1 MKSLVVSGAGID
13 FENIAYDL
21 KDDSVGGVYADAP
34 FAGKI
39 ALERFGIANAAVAVS
54 LNAREKIVD
63 AANGFAVLCLPVGV
77 FGPRPVM
84 PEFLHATA
92 LRRRLRAGCDFARD
106 TDFLGVSSTSM
117 RSW

>member
-54 LNAREKIVD
+54 LNACEKIVD
-63 AANGFAVLCLPVGV
+63 AANGFAVLRLPVGV
-77 FGPRPVM
+77 LGPCPVM

-92 LRRRLRAGCDFARD
+92 LRRRFRAGRDFARGA
-106 TDFLGVSSTSM
+106 DFLFLSSTSM

>member
-1 MKSLVVSGAGID
+1 MRSLVVSGAGID
-13 FENIAYDL
+13 FQDIAYDL

-54 LNAREKIVD
+54 LNACEKIVD
-63 AANGFAVLCLPVGV
+63 AANGFAVLRLPVGV
-77 FGPRPVM
+77 FGPCPVM
-84 PEFLHATA
+84 PEFLHA
-92 LRRRLRAGCDFARD
+92 LRRRLRVGRDFALGA
-106 TDFLGVSSTSM
+106 DFLAWPSTSM

>member
-1 MKSLVVSGAGID
+1 MKSLAVSGARID
-13 FENIAYDL
+13 FQDIAYDL
-21 KDDSVGGVYADAP
+21 KDDSVGGVYTDAP

-54 LNAREKIVD
+54 LNACEKIVD
-63 AANGFAVLCLPVGV
+63 AANGFAVLRLPVGV
-77 FGPRPVM
+77 LGPCPVM

-92 LRRRLRAGCDFARD
+92 LRRRFRAGCDFVRGV
-106 TDFLGVSSTSM
+106 DFLFLPSTST

>member
-21 KDDSVGGVYADAP
+21 KDDSVGGVYADTP
-34 FAGKI
+34 FTGEI
-39 ALERFGIANAAVAVS
+39 ALERFRIANAAVAVP
-54 LNAREKIVD
+54 LDACEKVVD
-63 AANGFAVLCLPVGV
+63 AANGFAVLRLPVGV
-77 FGPRPVM
+77 FGPCPVM

>member
-1 MKSLVVSGAGID
+1 MKSLVMSGAGID
-13 FENIAYDL
+13 FQDIACNL
-21 KDDSVGGVYADAP
+21 KDYSVGGVYADTP
-34 FAGKI
+34 FAGEI

-63 AANGFAVLCLPVGV
+63 AANGFAVLRLPVGV
-77 FGPRPVM
+77 FGPCPVM

-92 LRRRLRAGCDFARD
+92 LRRRLLTGCCLARAVFPA
-106 TDFLGVSSTSM
+106 LPSTSM

>member
-34 FAGKI
+34 FPGKI
-39 ALERFGIANAAVAVS
+39 ALKRFGIANAAVAVS
-54 LNAREKIVD
+54 LDACEEVVD
-63 AANGFAVLCLPVGV
+63 SANGFAVLRLPVGV
-77 FGPRPVM
+77 FGPCPVM

>member
-63 AANGFAVLCLPVGV
+63 AANGFAVQRLPVGV
-77 FGPRPVM
+77 LGPCPVV
-84 PEFLHATA
+84 PELLHATA
-92 LRRRLRAGCDFARD
+92 LRRRFRTGRDFARAVFP
-106 TDFLGVSSTSM
+106 FLSSTSM

>member
-1 MKSLVVSGAGID
+1 MKSLVVSGARID
-13 FENIAYDL
+13 FQDIAYDL

-54 LNAREKIVD
+54 LNASEKIVD
-63 AANGFAVLCLPVGV
+63 ATNGFAVLRLPVGV
-77 FGPRPVM
+77 LGPCPVV
-84 PEFLHATA
+84 PELLHATA
-92 LRRRLRAGCDFARD
+92 LRRRLRAERDFARGA
-106 TDFLGVSSTSM
+106 DFFALSSTSM

>member
-13 FENIAYDL
+13 FQDIACDL
-21 KDDSVGGVYADAP
+21 KDDSVGGVYADTP
-34 FAGKI
+34 FTGEI

-63 AANGFAVLCLPVGV
+63 AANGFAVLRLPVGV
-77 FGPRPVM
+77 LGPCPVM

-92 LRRRLRAGCDFARD
+92 LRRRFRAGCDFVRGA
-106 TDFLGVSSTSM
+106 DFLFLPSTST